1 MKNVIWIIL
10 SGTLIFN
17 LITIAYSIE
26 NEDELDVY
34 LKSHSSL
41 NQETPN
47 VSTFMKMIIVICKFY
62 NIYFSEPND

>member
-1 MKNVIWIIL
+1 MKNIIWIIL

-41 NQETPN
+41 TQETPN
-47 VSTFMKMIIVICKFY
+47 VSTLMKIIIVICT
-62 NIYFSEPND
+62 